1 MGVSTMRPFSLVLG
15 RQLSK
20 HRESLTIGHA
30 HLVNALLIVF
40 DFDVLVLDSLAT
52 KWQLGD
58 FRIQFEHIARKSH
71 RICELE

>member
-1 MGVSTMRPFSLVLG
+1 MRPFSLVLG

-52 KWQLGD
+52 K
-58 FRIQFEHIARKSH
+58 
-71 RICELE
+71 